1 MALSPKVDE
10 VTDEEVAS
18 DEDTSVSSVLNAAGF
33 VEMQRNEEGD
43 NSGDSISTKRKKSVN
58 WAILLPAVPKLIT
71 LLIWGD

>member
-58 WAILLPAVPKLIT
+58 
-71 LLIWGD
+71 